1 MKSAILNA
9 LASNSVSAENASSR
23 IFEEPA
29 FNALHLPGWEITGY
43 PRLDRSFEPLLFS
56 ASPEKAAKPAVCRK
70 CPDGGALKRHGTV
83 LSTIVDIPAFGRHV
97 RIRVEQT
104 RFRCGCGWTGY
115 AEVPDIDSRYR
126 MTTRCALYVIERSAL
141 HPFSDVAREVGIS
154 ETTVRTVTMAAW
166 KATPDYEFETP
177 RYLGIDELILKDSA
191 DKGRPGPRP
200 RAVFVDLE
208 TGRVLDILAS
218 NTKLAVSRWLLRLPN
233 RHCIRIVTTDLEPT
247 YREIVKAILPDA
259 KLVVDK
265 WHAMKGIWDA
275 LDAVRVATLRE
286 TGQTVFN
293 DAATLQMRN
302 MLRAREIKPTD
313 SRWLLFDG
321 FLAQH
326 PDIAL
331 AYALKTEFCLIWE
344 RAETSSM
351 ALMQFLIWS
360 GRVPNLPAQIL
371 KHMAPVEQQLTR
383 NRNDLLTYFD
393 FPLTNAP
400 TEAMNRIIRR
410 ISGSGQGL
418 NLAALRYRVRAY
430 SRAKRVRK
438 FICDCCLKRMP
449 SRDVFHDDTYVNRE
463 NYLVYNVEG
472 HRLCHGCHEHTLFG
486 SFDGLVD
493 GVIYMPE
500 APRIASAENL
510 KEMRQARRRIP
521 RPIPAHPDM
530 FD

>member
-1 MKSAILNA
+1 MPKLFNV
-9 LASNSVSAENASSR
+9 LFSNEVSAENATSR
-23 IFEEPA
+23 LCDGPA

-43 PRLDRSFEPLLFS
+43 PRLDRSSDPLLFS
-56 ASPEKAAKPAVCRK
+56 ASPEKAARAAVCRK
-70 CPDGGALKRHGTV
+70 CPDGGFPKRHGTA

-97 RIRVEQT
+97 RIRVERT

-115 AEVPDIDSRYR
+115 AEVPDIDARYR
-126 MTTRCALYVIERSAL
+126 MTARCAVYVIERSAL

-154 ETTVRTVTMAAW
+154 ETTVRTLTMAAW
-166 KATPDYEFETP
+166 KAVPDYEFETP

-233 RHCIRIVTTDLEPT
+233 RHRIRIVTTDLEPT

-275 LDAVRVATLRE
+275 LDGVRVATLRE

-321 FLAQH
+321 FLKQH

-331 AYALKTEFCLIWE
+331 AYAVKTEFCLIWE
-344 RAETSSM
+344 RAETMAM

-360 GRVPNLPAQIL
+360 GKIPNLPPQIL
-371 KHMAPVEQQLTR
+371 KYMAPVEEQLTR
-383 NRNDLLTYFD
+383 NRNDLLTYFG

-410 ISGSGQGL
+410 ISGAGQGL

-430 SRAKRVRK
+430 SRAKRVRN
-438 FICDCCLKRMP
+438 FICDCCLRRM
-449 SRDVFHDDTYVNRE
+449 SNRDVFHEDMYVNRE
-463 NYLVYNVEG
+463 NYLIYSSEG
-472 HRLCHGCHEHTLFG
+472 HRLCHPCRDNTFFG
-486 SFDGLVD
+486 SFDREVNGMRR
-493 GVIYMPE
+493 MPE
-500 APRIASAENL
+500 APRIASAEDV
-510 KEMRQARRRIP
+510 KGIGQARRRTR
-521 RPIPAHPDM
+521 RPKPPHPDL
-530 FD
+530 FG

>member
-1 MKSAILNA
+1 MPNFDNVLTIDE
-9 LASNSVSAENASSR
+9 VSSFNMPPPN
-23 IFEEPA
+23 FDGPM

-70 CPDGGALKRHGTV
+70 CPDGGAPKRHGKV
-83 LSTIVDIPAFGRHV
+83 SSTIVDVPAFGRHV
-97 RIRVEQT
+97 RIRVERT

-126 MTTRCALYVIERSAL
+126 MTSRCAIYVIERSAL

-154 ETTVRTVTMAAW
+154 ETTVRTLTMAAW
-166 KATPDYEFETP
+166 KAVPDYEFETP

-191 DKGRPGPRP
+191 DKGRPGPRT

-233 RHCIRIVTTDLEPT
+233 RHRIRIVTTDLEPT
-247 YREIVKAILPDA
+247 YREIVKAVLPDA

-321 FLAQH
+321 FLKQH

-331 AYALKTEFCLIWE
+331 AYAVKTEFCLIWE
-344 RAETSSM
+344 RAETVAM

-360 GRVPNLPAQIL
+360 GKIPHLPSQIL
-371 KHMAPVEQQLTR
+371 KHMAPVEQQLTK

-410 ISGSGQGL
+410 ISGAGQGL
-418 NLAALRYRVRAY
+418 NLAALSYRVRAY
-430 SRAKRVRK
+430 SRAKRVRN

-449 SRDVFHDDTYVNRE
+449 TRNMFRDDAYVNRA
-463 NYLVYNVEG
+463 NYLVYNAEG
-472 HRLCHGCHEHTLFG
+472 HRLCNGCHDYTLFG
-486 SFDGLVD
+486 SFDGEVD
-493 GVIYMPE
+493 GVIRMPE
-500 APRIASAENL
+500 APRIASAEDL
-510 KEMRQARRRIP
+510 KEMRQARRRVR
-521 RPIPAHPDM
+521 RPKPPHLDL
-530 FD
+530 FS